1 MLTRDKTIAEDITS
15 QHTALCS
22 QINKWD
28 HEYYILNHPSVAD
41 STYDAAMRSLIQLEA
56 DNPELITA
64 DSPTQRV
71 SGTPASEFGKVVHGT
86 PCLSL
91 ENAMDETE
99 LRSWDAKIKKQFRMS
114 ESSEVGYMVEPKL
127 DGLSVSLTYENGILT
142 RAATR
147 GDGAVGED
155 VTANMRTLRTVPL
168 RLTGDPW
175 PLIEI
180 RGEVFMP
187 HGSFSR
193 LNSLRESQGKQLYS
207 NPRNAAAG
215 ALRQLDPNETA
226 GRGLSFTAY
235 AMGHKVGLLIFS
247 SHEGFLLWLKS
258 AGFKVNENNRYCSG
272 IDAVMEQ
279 VAYWNEFRSLLPYDI
294 DGLVVKVNSLSF
306 QDKLGYISK
315 SPRWAIAYK
324 FPAQQVE
331 TRIEDIIVQV
341 GRIGQI
347 TPVAVLTP
355 VECGGVIVSRATL
368 HNMDE
373 INRKDIMIGDT
384 VIIQRA
390 GDVIPEVVEVVWS
403 KRPEDAR
410 SFEMPTTCPVCSG
423 NVKRDDGQT
432 AYRCTNLSC
441 TARLKGW
448 LEHWASRDCM
458 DIDGLGPSIIDQ
470 LVDRRLVGDPLDLY
484 DLSRDELIT
493 LDGFGE
499 KSASNL
505 MRAISASSKR
515 PLERVL
521 CSLGFENA
529 SKGTA
534 KRLVK
539 VYDTLDEIRYA
550 DVEDLQKI
558 RDIGPVVAQSIC
570 SYFQDPKLE
579 RSNFFGRLYER
590 IEIENMERP
599 SNNGVLTGKTFVF
612 TGKIPIP
619 RSDAEALAESN
630 GGTASGSVSK
640 NTSYVVAGERA
651 GSKLDKAN
659 KLGIP
664 VLSYEEFMEMLN

>member
-1 MLTRDKTIAEDITS
+1 MTTKTEDIPT
-15 QHTALCS
+15 QHDTLCK
-22 QINKWD
+22 QINNWD
-28 HEYYILNHPSVAD
+28 HEYYVLNHPSAAD
-41 STYDAAMRSLIQLEA
+41 FTYDEAMRTLIQLEK
-56 DNPELITA
+56 DNPALLTP

-71 SGTPASEFGKVVHGT
+71 SGTPASEFGKISHRV

-91 ENAMDETE
+91 ENAMNVDELLAWR
-99 LRSWDAKIKKQFRMS
+99 LRISNIIGAGFS
-114 ESSEVGYMVEPKL
+114 CMVEPKM
-127 DGLSVSLTYENGILT
+127 DGLSVSLTYEHGILT
-142 RAATR
+142 KAATR

-155 VTANMRTLRTVPL
+155 VTANMRTLKTVPL
-168 RLTGDPW
+168 CLAESVMSPTPGYV
-175 PLIEI
+175 EI

-187 HGSFSR
+187 HGSFAR
-193 LNSLRESQGKQLYS
+193 LNTLRESQGKQLYS

-235 AMGHKVGLLIFS
+235 AIGYM
-247 SHEGFLLWLKS
+247 EGSPDFYSQETVLEWLKL
-258 AGFKVNENNRYCSG
+258 AGFSVNENNVHCPDMNS
-272 IDAVMEQ
+272 VLEQ
-279 VAYWNEFRSLLPYDI
+279 ITYWNEFRSLLPYDI
-294 DGLVVKVNSLSF
+294 DGLVVKVNEIQHQ
-306 QDKLGYISK
+306 QDLGSVSK

-331 TRIEDIIVQV
+331 TKIEDIIVQV
-341 GRIGQI
+341 GRLGQI

-368 HNMDE
+368 HNLDE
-373 INRKDIMIGDT
+373 INRKGILIGDT

-390 GDVIPEVVEVVWS
+390 GDVIPEVVEVVWK
-403 KRPEDAR
+403 KRPADAR
-410 SFEMPTTCPVCSG
+410 SFEMPINCPICGGSVR
-423 NVKRDDGQT
+423 RDNGQT

-441 TARLKGW
+441 PARLKGW
-448 LEHWASRDCM
+448 IEHWASRDCM

-484 DLSRDELIT
+484 DLSRDDLMT
-493 LDGFGE
+493 LDGFWE

-505 MRAISASSKR
+505 MRAISTSSKR

-539 VYDTLDEIRYA
+539 GYNTLDEIRYA

-570 SYFQDPKLE
+570 NYFQDPKLE
-579 RSNFFGRLYER
+579 KTGFFNRLYER
-590 IEIENMERP
+590 IEIESMERQ
-599 SNNGVLTGKTFVF
+599 SNSNSLDGKTFVF
-612 TGKIPIP
+612 TGKIPIA
-619 RSDAEALAESN
+619 RSEAEALAESN
-630 GGTASGSVSK
+630 GGIASGSVSK
-640 NTSYVVAGERA
+640 NTDYVVAGDKA

-664 VLSYEEFMEMLN
+664 VISYEEFMSMAN

>member
-1 MLTRDKTIAEDITS
+1 MTMKTEDT
-15 QHTALCS
+15 HTALCR
-22 QINKWD
+22 QINTWD
-28 HEYYILNHPSVAD
+28 HEYYVLNHPSVAD
-41 STYDAAMRSLIQLEA
+41 STYDAAMRSLMQLEK
-56 DNPELITA
+56 DNPGLITA

-71 SGTPASEFGKVVHGT
+71 SGRPASEFGKITHGT

-99 LRSWDAKIKKQFRMS
+99 LRSWDTKIKKQFRMS
-114 ESSEVGYMVEPKL
+114 GSSEVGYIVEPKL
-127 DGLSVSLTYENGILT
+127 DGLSVSVTYENGILT

-155 VTANMRTLRTVPL
+155 VTANIRTLRTVPL
-168 RLTGDPW
+168 HLTGDPW

-187 HGSFSR
+187 HGAFSR
-193 LNSLRESQGKQLYS
+193 LNTLRESQGKQLYS

-215 ALRQLDPNETA
+215 ALRQLDPRETS

-235 AMGHKVGLLIFS
+235 AMGHKVGLPIFS

-272 IDAVMEQ
+272 IDAVLEQ

-294 DGLVVKVNSLSF
+294 DGLVVKVNSFSF

-331 TRIEDIIVQV
+331 TKIEDIIVQV
-341 GRIGQI
+341 GRMGQI
-347 TPVAVLTP
+347 TPVAVLAP

-368 HNMDE
+368 HNIDE
-373 INRKDIMIGDT
+373 INRKGILIGDT

-390 GDVIPEVVEVVWS
+390 GDVIPEVVEVVWK

-410 SFEMPTTCPVCSG
+410 SFEMPVDCPICGG
-423 NVKRDDGQT
+423 NVRRDTGQT

-441 TARLKGW
+441 PARLKGW
-448 LEHWASRDCM
+448 IEHWASRDGM
-458 DIDGLGPSIIDQ
+458 DIDGLGPAVIDQ
-470 LVDRRLVGDPLDLY
+470 LVDRGMVKDPLDLY
-484 DLSRDELIT
+484 DLSITDFLT

-505 MRAISASSKR
+505 VKAISASSKAS
-515 PLERVL
+515 LEKVL
-521 CSLGFENA
+521 YSLGFENA

-539 VYDTLDEIRYA
+539 VYDTLEEIRNA
-550 DVEDLQKI
+550 SVEDLQKI
-558 RDIGPVVAQSIC
+558 RDIGPTVAQSIC
-570 SYFQDPKLE
+570 GYFQNPRLE
-579 RSNFFGRLYER
+579 ESNFFNRLYER
-590 IEIENMERP
+590 IEIEMTEK
-599 SNNGVLTGKTFVF
+599 SNSNLLAGKIFVF
-612 TGKIPIP
+612 TGKIPVA
-619 RSDAEALAESN
+619 REEAEALVESH
-630 GGTASGSVSK
+630 GGTASGSISK
-640 NTSYVVAGERA
+640 NTTYVVAGEKA
-651 GSKLDKAN
+651 GSKLDKAE
-659 KLGIP
+659 KLGTP
-664 VLSYEEFMEMLN
+664 VLSYDEFMAMLD